1 MQELHNKKLLEKSKI
16 LFSNILE
23 LKKLDIN
30 NNFCS
35 ELLDWFNEVVLKN
48 ISIYASKSSK
58 EKMDQELY
66 KKNRQ
71 NVYWINFGRNIGSEF
86 QDYHYALVIYE
97 SKYTALV
104 VPLTSKKD
112 HTPKWIEENKEVIV
126 DIGKIEGYPDD
137 SKECYACTFMI
148 QSVSKKRLD
157 RWQQKRWLLSN

>member
-148 QSVSKKRLD
+148 QSVSKKD
-157 RWQQKRWLLSN
+157 

>member
-137 SKECYACTFMI
+137 SK
-148 QSVSKKRLD
+148 
-157 RWQQKRWLLSN
+157 

>member
-1 MQELHNKKLLEKSKI
+1 
-16 LFSNILE
+16 
-23 LKKLDIN
+23 
-30 NNFCS
+30 
-35 ELLDWFNEVVLKN
+35 
-48 ISIYASKSSK
+48 
-58 EKMDQELY
+58 MDQELY

-126 DIGKIEGYPDD
+126 DIGKIEGYPDEMCIRD
-137 SKECYACTFMI
+137 RSASHWS
-148 QSVSKKRLD
+148 QSRAAATYTYSMH
-157 RWQQKRWLLSN
+157 

>member
-137 SKECYACTFMI
+137 SKECYACNPAIM
-148 QSVSKKRLD
+148 
-157 RWQQKRWLLSN
+157 

>member
-97 SKYTALV
+97 SKYTVSLLPLSCNELV
-104 VPLTSKKD
+104 
-112 HTPKWIEENKEVIV
+112 NK
-126 DIGKIEGYPDD
+126 
-137 SKECYACTFMI
+137 
-148 QSVSKKRLD
+148 
-157 RWQQKRWLLSN
+157 

>member
-104 VPLTSKKD
+104 VPFTKVTLEPSLS
-112 HTPKWIEENKEVIV
+112 IV
-126 DIGKIEGYPDD
+126 PVDDSPFAGKICG
-137 SKECYACTFMI
+137 
-148 QSVSKKRLD
+148 
-157 RWQQKRWLLSN
+157 